1 MENVKILIYELIKL
15 CLPMLIGFIAV
26 KTKYLPN
33 IKDNIGTLVSKILF
47 PVLMFCIFMDP
58 ELSLKQIGQNYQI
71 LLVSCLWVAIAFFVG
86 LFTAKAIKLEKNRVP
101 VFSILMGMSNV
112 TYMGMPICTAMFGKE
127 QGSLGV
133 ALVSLSGHIVMWTLG
148 VIILNSQSGEK
159 KKFSLKKLA
168 SPVTVA
174 IALSL
179 ILKAS
184 GLVLPD
190 IIYNPL
196 DTLGNTTPYISLVY
210 IGMII
215 ASSSFKEAFRDKA
228 IGIYALL
235 KLIVMPLVLGLCLR
249 LIPQSFLSS
258 DMQTLIFVEYS
269 TSAMISLTPYFKEC
283 GFDSDFA
290 GRLVFFTVTLNI
302 LTMPLVLFINNLF

>member
-1 MENVKILIYELIKL
+1 MDNVKILILELIKL
-15 CLPMLIGFIAV
+15 CLPMLIGFAAV

-33 IKDNIGTLVSKILF
+33 IKDSIGTLISKVLF
-47 PVLMFCIFMDP
+47 PVLMFCIFMNP
-58 ELSLKQIGQNYQI
+58 ELPLKQIGNNYQI
-71 LLVSCLWVAIAFFVG
+71 LVVSCLWVAISFFVG
-86 LFTAKAIKLEKNRVP
+86 LFVANAIKAPKNRAP

-112 TYMGMPICTAMFGKE
+112 TYMGMPICTAMFGQE

-148 VIILNSQSGEK
+148 VMILNSQSAQK
-159 KKFSLKKLA
+159 QKFSFKKLV

-174 IALSL
+174 IALAL
-179 ILKAS
+179 VLKVC
-184 GLVLPD
+184 GVVLPD
-190 IIYNPL
+190 IVFTSLN
-196 DTLGNTTPYISLVY
+196 TLGNTTPYISLVY

-215 ASSSFKEAFRDKA
+215 AASSFTEAFKDKV

-235 KLIVMPLVLGLCLR
+235 KLLVMPLCLGLLLR
-249 LIPQSFLSS
+249 LVPESFLSV
-258 DMQTLIFVEYS
+258 DMQTLVFIEYS

-283 GFDSDFA
+283 GYDSDFA

-302 LTMPLVLFINNLF
+302 ITMPFVLFINNLF

>member
-1 MENVKILIYELIKL
+1 MENVRILIYELVKL
-15 CLPMLIGFIAV
+15 CLPMLIGFVAV
-26 KTKYLPN
+26 KTKYLAN
-33 IKDNIGTLVSKILF
+33 IKDNIGTLISKVLF

-58 ELSLKQIGQNYQI
+58 ELPMKEIGQNYQI

-86 LFTAKAIKLEKNRVP
+86 LGVAKAIKVQANRAP

-112 TYMGMPICTAMFGKE
+112 TYMGMPICTAMFGQQ

-133 ALVSLSGHIVMWTLG
+133 ALVSLAGHIVMWTLG
-148 VIILNSQSGEK
+148 VIILNTQSGEK
-159 KKFSLKKLA
+159 KKFSLKKLV

-174 IALSL
+174 IALAL
-179 ILKAS
+179 ILKVC
-184 GLVLPD
+184 GVVLPD
-190 IIYNPL
+190 IIYTPL

-215 ASSSFKEAFRDKA
+215 AGASFKEAFKDKV

-235 KLIVMPLVLGLCLR
+235 KLIAMPLALGLLLR

-283 GFDSDFA
+283 GYDSDFA

-302 LTMPLVLFINNLF
+302 ITMPLVLFINNLY